1 MPIPKL
7 PFDAVIGH
15 YIKILICDRNNNFKL
30 IYVTKYVME
39 YGCVFNFG
47 NKAIQ
52 EMIQESRCVK
62 NRICEGRKLFLI
74 MVGWHI
80 YWKKTLYNV
89 YMKPL
94 AHQLLTFYIN
104 GPQISHNCACIFPCN
119 WRCQTHCCKIR
130 QIYRQISNIR
140 RTRTPIWNASR
151 LI

>member
-7 PFDAVIGH
+7 PFDALIGH

-39 YGCVFNFG
+39 YGCVFNFW

-80 YWKKTLYNV
+80 YWKKNLYNV
-89 YMKPL
+89 YMKP
-94 AHQLLTFYIN
+94 
-104 GPQISHNCACIFPCN
+104 
-119 WRCQTHCCKIR
+119 
-130 QIYRQISNIR
+130 
-140 RTRTPIWNASR
+140 
-151 LI
+151 